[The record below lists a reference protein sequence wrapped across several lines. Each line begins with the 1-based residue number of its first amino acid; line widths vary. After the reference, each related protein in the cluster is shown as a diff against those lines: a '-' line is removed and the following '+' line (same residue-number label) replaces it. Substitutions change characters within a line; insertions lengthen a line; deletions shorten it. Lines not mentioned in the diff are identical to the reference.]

1 MTASRYV
8 LPNPPGSPAAMT
20 TAGWDPRFATFWA
33 QSYVG
38 DEQTLFPYGTTP
50 REIPTLEELAELL
63 RTHAVSIPQEIARDL
78 ARDQR
83 NGADR

>member
-38 DEQTLFPYGTTP
+38 DEQTVFRYGISP

-63 RTHAVSIPQEIARDL
+63 RTHGVTIPPEIAREL
-78 ARDQR
+78 GRDTWS
-83 NGADR
+83 GGSL